1 MPNDLARLHDLES
14 DGVLSPADAGHAAEV
29 LRRTRE
35 PLDHILTQLGLIS
48 ETALAERFAR
58 THGLDVWV
66 DGLGA
71 GFEQLPASLNP
82 DFIRRERVLPVARE
96 GQAVRAVIVDP
107 GNRTGLEGLAFALD
121 EAVLPSVVTASR
133 FSQLLEQALGGE
145 AQTAGGAAKRDAI
158 DVSADTDRLRDIAS
172 AEPIIRLVNSTIA
185 SAVEAGASD
194 IHIEPGSRDA
204 EVRLRIDGVL
214 RPRERLALPQA
225 LAFISRVKVLA
236 DLDISE
242 RRRPQDGRISI
253 PVAGRSVDLRVSVV
267 PSQHGESLVVRLLDP
282 DASLRDLDH
291 LGFSSQVL
299 DVARTAIAKPHGLV
313 LVTGPTGS
321 GKTTTLYAFLRQ
333 LADGHRK
340 ILTIED
346 PIEYRLPGI
355 AQSQTN
361 AAIGVTFASAL
372 RSFLRHD
379 PDVVMVG
386 EIRDAETARTAIQ
399 AAMTGHL
406 VLSTIHTNDAPSA
419 VVRLMDMGVED
430 YLVASTLSAVFAQRL
445 VRRVCSAC
453 AGSGCDTCGGEGYRG
468 RLAIAEGFAVDDSV
482 RQSIQT
488 GLNEAVLRAGLAAQG
503 YRPMLQEG
511 RDRIASGDTT
521 EAEVRRTVGWSSS

>member
-1 MPNDLARLHDLES
+1 MSQDLARLQRLEN
-14 DGVLSPADAGHAAEV
+14 DGVLSPSDGSHAAEV
-29 LRRTRE
+29 LRRTQE

-48 ETALAERFAR
+48 ETALAERFAQEFR
-58 THGLDVWV
+58 VEVWSGQPAE
-66 DGLGA
+66 D
-71 GFEQLPASLNP
+71 FHTLPEGLNP
-82 DFIRRERVLPVARE
+82 DFVRRNRALPVDRDEAGIRV
-96 GQAVRAVIVDP
+96 AMVDP
-107 GNRTGLEGLAFALD
+107 GHSIGLEGLGFALKSP
-121 EAVLPSVVTASR
+121 VRPVVVTASR
-133 FSQLLEQALGGE
+133 FTELLDHALNGPVERSDEGRQA
-145 AQTAGGAAKRDAI
+145 RPV

-185 SAVEAGASD
+185 RAVEAGASD
-194 IHIEPGSRDA
+194 IHIEPGSRHA
-204 EVRLRIDGVL
+204 EVRFRIDGVL
-214 RPRERLALPQA
+214 RARETLALPQA

-242 RRRPQDGRISI
+242 RRRPQDGRISL
-253 PVAGRSVDLRVSVV
+253 PVAGRSVDLRVSVI

-282 DASLRDLDH
+282 DASLRDLDE
-291 LGFSSQVL
+291 LGFPAPVL
-299 DVARTAIAKPHGLV
+299 SVARTAIGKPHGLV

-321 GKTTTLYAFLRQ
+321 GKTTTLYAALRQ

-355 AQSQTN
+355 AQSQAN

-386 EIRDAETARTAIQ
+386 EIRDAETARTAVQ

-419 VVRLMDMGVED
+419 ILRLMDMGVED

-445 VRRVCSAC
+445 VRRLCPACEGKGCETCS
-453 AGSGCDTCGGEGYRG
+453 GEGYRG
-468 RLAIAEGFAVDDSV
+468 RLAIAEGFGVDDAI
-482 RQSIQT
+482 RQIIQS
-488 GLNEAVLRAGLAAQG
+488 GLDENVLRQALAKQG
-503 YRPMLQEG
+503 YRPMLAEG
-511 RDRIASGDTT
+511 VARIAAGDTS
-521 EAEVRRTVGWSSS
+521 EAEVRRAVGWAD

>member
-29 LRRTRE
+29 LRKTRE

-48 ETALAERFAR
+48 ESALAERFAR
-58 THGLDVWV
+58 AHGLDLWTE
-66 DGLGA
+66 GLGE
-71 GFEQLPASLNP
+71 GFERLPASLNP
-82 DFIRRERVLPVARE
+82 DFVRRERVLPVGRE
-96 GQAVRAVIVDP
+96 GQSVRAIMVDP
-107 GNRTGLEGLAFALD
+107 ANSKGLSGLAFAL
-121 EAVLPSVVTASR
+121 EAPVTASVVTASR
-133 FSQLLEQALGGE
+133 FSQLLDQALGGE
-145 AQTAGGAAKRDAI
+145 TGRAGGTAASRPI

-172 AEPIIRLVNSTIA
+172 AEPIIRLVNSTITR
-185 SAVEAGASD
+185 AVEAGASD

-214 RPRERLALPQA
+214 RPRERLALTQA
-225 LAFISRVKVLA
+225 TAFISRVKVLA
-236 DLDISE
+236 DLDIAE

-253 PVAGRSVDLRVSVV
+253 PVAGRSVDLRVSVI

-291 LGFSSQVL
+291 LGFSGQVL
-299 DVARTAIAKPHGLV
+299 GVARAAIAKPHGLV

-419 VVRLMDMGVED
+419 VVRLMDMGIED

-445 VRRVCSAC
+445 VRRLCPAC
-453 AGSGCDTCGGEGYRG
+453 RGSGCEACGGDGYRG
-468 RLAIAEGFAVDDSV
+468 RLAIAEGFSVDEAV
-482 RQSIQT
+482 RQSIQS
-488 GLNEAVLRAGLAAQG
+488 GVNEAALRTSLAAQG
-503 YRPMLQEG
+503 YRPMLLEG
-511 RDRIASGDTT
+511 QDRIAAGDTS
-521 EAEVRRTVGWSSS
+521 EAEVRRTVGWSAS

>member
-58 THGLDVWV
+58 TQGLDLWTG
-66 DGLGA
+66 GLGD
-71 GFEQLPASLNP
+71 GFEHLPDVLNA
-82 DFIRRERVLPVARE
+82 DFIRRERVLPVAKDEHGIRV
-96 GQAVRAVIVDP
+96 AVVDP
-107 GNRTGLEGLAFALD
+107 ARTDGLSGVAFAL
-121 EAVLPSVVTASR
+121 EAEVHPVIVTASR
-133 FSQLLEQALGGE
+133 FAQLLDQALGE
-145 AQTAGGAAKRDAI
+145 QAGKASAASATGKI

-172 AEPIIRLVNSTIA
+172 AEPIIRLVNSTIT

-214 RPRERLALPQA
+214 KPRERLALPQA

-253 PVAGRSVDLRVSVV
+253 PVAGRSVDLRVSVI

-291 LGFSSQVL
+291 LGFPEQVL
-299 DVARTAIAKPHGLV
+299 GVARTAIAKPHGLV

-361 AAIGVTFASAL
+361 PAIGVTFASAL

-419 VVRLMDMGVED
+419 VVRLMDMGIED

-445 VRRVCSAC
+445 VRRLCRNC
-453 AGSGCDTCGGEGYRG
+453 GGQGCETCGGEGYQG
-468 RLAIAEGFAVDDSV
+468 RLAIAEGFAVEDAV
-482 RQSIQT
+482 RKSIQT
-488 GLNEAVLRAGLAAQG
+488 GLNEADFRESLIGQG
-503 YRPMLQEG
+503 YRPMLLEG
-511 RDRIASGDTT
+511 QDRITSGDTT
-521 EAEVRRTVGWSSS
+521 EAEVRRTVGWAAS